1 MVDLS
6 LQTLTHYLKLFQLPW
21 SLEQLNG
28 FVEHVIIDRRGKK
41 KIHGH
46 SQFSLKTLARLH
58 ICQLWKLFRFRNLLH
73 HGYFYVRKSES
84 NMLKHQ
90 VKYAINNSNL
100 YITSDGLKSQA
111 F

>member
-41 KIHGH
+41 KYMVTA
-46 SQFSLKTLARLH
+46 SSR
-58 ICQLWKLFRFRNLLH
+58 
-73 HGYFYVRKSES
+73 
-84 NMLKHQ
+84 
-90 VKYAINNSNL
+90 
-100 YITSDGLKSQA
+100 
-111 F
+111 

>member
-41 KIHGH
+41 KNTW
-46 SQFSLKTLARLH
+46 SQPVLAENLSKTSYLPTLKTFPFQKPSAT
-58 ICQLWKLFRFRNLLH
+58 WLLLCKKI
-73 HGYFYVRKSES
+73 RK
-84 NMLKHQ
+84 
-90 VKYAINNSNL
+90 
-100 YITSDGLKSQA
+100 
-111 F
+111 

>member
-41 KIHGH
+41 KYMVTA
-46 SQFSLKTLARLH
+46 SSR
-58 ICQLWKLFRFRNLLH
+58 WKP
-73 HGYFYVRKSES
+73 
-84 NMLKHQ
+84 
-90 VKYAINNSNL
+90 
-100 YITSDGLKSQA
+100 
-111 F
+111 